1 MTSVTSSPPAAVE
14 VHRLAKTFGGRRGVR
29 RTPGIR
35 AVHDVSFSIP
45 RGSTFGL
52 VGESGCGK
60 STTAKLILGLEK
72 PTSGEVFFEGKP
84 VFRRQDYARLREHV
98 QAVFQ
103 SPSSSLS
110 PRMRVDELITEPL
123 IAQGKCRGSG
133 QKTAHASRLLELVG
147 LSPSSLRRFP
157 HEFSGGQQ
165 QRLAVARALSINPS
179 VVILDEPVS
188 ALDVSIRAQ
197 IINLLMDL
205 QEQSGV
211 SYLLIAHDIAV
222 VEHMSHEIGVMY
234 LGEIVEKGPAG
245 KVVGE
250 PKHPYTQALI
260 EAVPLADP
268 DAPRIRSVIRGEL
281 PSAMNPPTGC
291 TFHTRCPKASDICRA
306 VKPPFI
312 EVERNH
318 WVACHLYT

>member
-1 MTSVTSSPPAAVE
+1 MTLETKGVPALEAQA
-14 VHRLAKTFGGRRGVR
+14 LSKTYGGRAGVR
-29 RTPGIR
+29 RSAAVR
-35 AVHDVSFSIP
+35 AVHEISFSIP
-45 RGSTFGL
+45 KGSTFGL

-60 STTAKLILGLEK
+60 TTTAKMLLGLEK
-72 PTSGEVFFEGKP
+72 PTAGELFYDGKP
-84 VFRRQDYARLREHV
+84 VAQKRDFAKLRSSV

-110 PRMRVDELITEPL
+110 PRMRVAELITEPL
-123 IAQGKCRGSG
+123 IAQGKASSKDAV
-133 QKTAHASRLLELVG
+133 QKHAPRLLELVG
-147 LSPSSLRRFP
+147 LGASSLDRFP

-165 QRLAVARALSINPS
+165 QRLAIARALSIEPS
-179 VVILDEPVS
+179 VIILDEPVS

-234 LGEIVEKGPAG
+234 LGEIVERGPASA
-245 KVVGE
+245 VVQQS
-250 PKHPYTQALI
+250 KHPYTKALI
-260 EAVPLADP
+260 EAVPVADP
-268 DAPRIRSVIRGEL
+268 DAPRVRAVVTGE
-281 PSAMNPPTGC
+281 PPNPMNPPSGC
-291 TFHTRCPKASDICRA
+291 SFHPRCIRA
-306 VKPPFI
+306 MDVCSVVKPTFM

>member
-1 MTSVTSSPPAAVE
+1 MTIEPGPPPAVE
-14 VHRLAKTFGGRRGVR
+14 LQNLSKTYGGRRGLR
-29 RTPGIR
+29 PSPGVR
-35 AVHDVSFSIP
+35 AVHQVSFAVP
-45 RGSTFGL
+45 KGSTFGL

-72 PTSGEVFFEGKP
+72 PTGGDVLFDGKP
-84 VFRRQDYARLREHV
+84 VFRRQDYSKLRESV

-123 IAQGKCRGSG
+123 IAQGKCKSAAS
-133 QKTAHASRLLELVG
+133 KTEHASRLLELVG
-147 LSPSSLRRFP
+147 LSASSLNRFP

-165 QRLAVARALSINPS
+165 QRIAIARALSIDPS

-234 LGEIVEKGPAG
+234 LGEIVERGPAV

-250 PKHPYTQALI
+250 PKHPYTAALI
-260 EAVPLADP
+260 EAVPVADP

-281 PSAMNPPTGC
+281 PSAMNPPDGC
-291 TFHTRCPKASDICRA
+291 SFHTRCPRVMDRCRNT
-306 VKPPFI
+306 KPQFL

-318 WVACHLYT
+318 WVACHLYQ